1 MKKIVAAE
9 TLLITKQ
16 QQQMNALK
24 AKCEAIMNADRIERE
39 QESSKLLQR
48 YQNVKKEL
56 ETQ

>member
-16 QQQMNALK
+16 QQQMNAFK

-56 ETQ
+56 ET